1 MLAIGE
7 TLLLLGLL
15 LGASYIGLFLQRWMR
30 EHHRSRDT
38 VDAVRL
44 VITILVTFAAL
55 VLGLLVTSVKSN
67 FDAHTESVRH
77 FGTRLVELDA
87 RLREYGPRAEPIRA
101 LLREYTAA
109 AIATT
114 WPDES
119 APKGNYPS
127 RVTSIRSGSVEGGE
141 LTELLMQADA
151 MIQQLATET
160 TLQAHMA
167 SLVQSAMETTLEA
180 RWAVIEFA
188 VPTISW
194 PFLLLL
200 MFWLVVI
207 FTVFGLTSPR
217 NGVIHAVIL
226 LAAVSLSSSL
236 YLILDLDT
244 PFGGFISVSSQ
255 PLRDALL
262 HMDQPVQSPPG

>member
-1 MLAIGE
+1 MRELIE
-7 TLLLLGLL
+7 TLVLLALLLGV
-15 LGASYIGLFLQRWMR
+15 SYTGLFLQRWMR

-67 FDAHTESVRH
+67 FDAHTEGVRH
-77 FGTRLVELDA
+77 LGTRLVELDA
-87 RLREYGPRAEPIRA
+87 RLREYGPQVDPIRA
-101 LLREYTAA
+101 MMRRYTAA

-114 WPDES
+114 WPDEP
-119 APKGNYPS
+119 APKGDYPS
-127 RVTSIRSGSVEGGE
+127 HVNSIRSGSVEGGE
-141 LTELLMQADA
+141 LTELLMRADA
-151 MIQQLATET
+151 MVQQLATGT
-160 TLQAHMA
+160 TLQSHVAF
-167 SLVQSAMETTLEA
+167 LVQSAMEATLQA
-180 RWAVIEFA
+180 RWAVIESA

-200 MFWLVVI
+200 MFWLVII

-217 NGVIHAVIL
+217 NGVIHVVIVL
-226 LAAVSLSSSL
+226 SAVSLSSSL
-236 YLILDLDT
+236 FLILELDT

-262 HMDQPVQSPPG
+262 HMDQPVQPPPG